1 VFGNVCQDKLLDL
14 LKIYVDE
21 VGMGRKKISDLSK
34 SVADNGNGKG
44 NYLERRDPALAVQ
57 ALDMLANGDSFHTV
71 SKATGLTWETVSRLK
86 ARHKMVLDERRA
98 MLAEDALEIAE
109 GLRLLQ
115 KEKMRMLAEDPEQLA
130 RTNIRDLTLPWGIS
144 LDKYMTVLGENKVT
158 VEHKSAAPSLEDAM
172 KAIEEARAKLKASSM
187 EVITKD
193 VTNG

>member
-187 EVITKD
+187 EVIAKD

>member
-1 VFGNVCQDKLLDL
+1 MFGNVCQDKLLDL

-130 RTNIRDLTLPWGIS
+130 RTNIRDLSIPWGIS
-144 LDKYMTVLGENKVT
+144 VDKYLAVLGENKVT

>member
-1 VFGNVCQDKLLDL
+1 MFGNVCQDKLLDL

-21 VGMGRKKISDLSK
+21 VGMGRKKICDLSK